1 MTRVFFD
8 IETRPD
14 PELISL
20 YSPDLDVKYGNTKD
34 PEKRR
39 AIEIEAEQ
47 KQTAEAAL
55 NPHVSRVMAVAA
67 GWLYDDGRV
76 EVDARVAPGPGDKPE
91 ADILAWLSSALDCH
105 NLFGSFNGLS
115 FDCPYLARRAALLP
129 YKSIPAQSFVRA
141 SGDKSY
147 WGANGIN
154 ARYPDALA
162 KHASTIHV
170 DLRGLLCASS
180 VGNGTPPQFRRGDL
194 TYYCRLFGLVG
205 KNGIPIGGFD
215 DDLLEDDRSVDHAKM
230 WQIWEANTAA
240 SHDQIGRLVR
250 GDVRRT
256 IGLYQALRGKYI
268 V

>member
-14 PELISL
+14 PDLIAAF
-20 YSPDLDVKYGNTKD
+20 SPDLDVKYGNTKD
-34 PEKRR
+34 PDKRR
-39 AIEIEAEQ
+39 AIEVEAEQ

-91 ADILAWLSSALDCH
+91 ADLLAWLGGALDCH
-105 NLFGSFNGLS
+105 SMFGTFNGLS

-147 WGANGIN
+147 WGATGIN
-154 ARYPDALA
+154 ARYPDTLA

-170 DLRGLLCASS
+170 DVRMLLAGSLP
-180 VGNGTPPQFRRGDL
+180 GNSPAQFRRGDL
-194 TYYCRLFGLVG
+194 TYYCRLFGLLG
-205 KNGIPIGGFD
+205 KDGACLGDFADWLTP
-215 DDLLEDDRSVDHAKM
+215 EDRAVDHAKM
-230 WQIWEANTAA
+230 WQLWEANTAA
-240 SHDQIGRLVR
+240 GHEQIERLVT

-256 IGLYQALRGKYI
+256 IGLYQALRGKYVI
-268 V
+268 